1 MNNAQKKRIYKN
13 FLTVFKLYILDT
25 EDSIAIGRE
34 IKKNIFNL

>member
-25 EDSIAIGRE
+25 EDSIAIGSE
-34 IKKNIFNL
+34 ILKKYF